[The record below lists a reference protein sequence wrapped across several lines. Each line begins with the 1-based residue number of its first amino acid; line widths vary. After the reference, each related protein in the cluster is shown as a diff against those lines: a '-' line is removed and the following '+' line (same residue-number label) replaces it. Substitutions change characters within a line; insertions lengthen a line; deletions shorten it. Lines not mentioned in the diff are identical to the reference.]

1 MQVDVRKLLAL
12 NVEDHPDLGP
22 RSKLKK
28 ACASPTLPPTT
39 HPTVLSL
46 PYSSPCLSPCS
57 APDHLLPCPLPPPPQ
72 NPCLSVTRAFL

>member
-28 ACASPTLPPTT
+28 ACASPTLPPTIT
-39 HPTVLSL
+39 LL
-46 PYSSPCLSPCS
+46 YSLSPW
-57 APDHLLPCPLPPPPQ
+57 
-72 NPCLSVTRAFL
+72 